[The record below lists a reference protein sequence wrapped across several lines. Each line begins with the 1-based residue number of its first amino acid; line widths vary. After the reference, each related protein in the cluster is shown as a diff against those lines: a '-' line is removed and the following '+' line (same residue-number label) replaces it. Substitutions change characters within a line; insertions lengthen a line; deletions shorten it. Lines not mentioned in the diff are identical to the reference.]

1 MVEMALVLPLI
12 MLFFT
17 AMFELSRVLMLQH
30 AADTAAY
37 EGARAAMVLGATSSE
52 AQQTA
57 QQMIDAAGL
66 SMSTIEVT
74 PSVIEEQT
82 SIITVRVE
90 IPVAPN
96 SWIVP
101 TFFSAATARSE
112 VSLLCERP
120 PIVRVSAMDDLAAK
134 KSEMQGDD
142 TSG

>member
-37 EGARAAMVLGATSSE
+37 EGARMAMVPGATSSE

-57 QQMIDAAGL
+57 QQLIDAAGL
-66 SMSTIEVT
+66 TMSTVEVT
-74 PSVIEEQT
+74 PSVIEEET

-101 TFFSAATARSE
+101 TFFSGAMATSE

-120 PIVRVSAMDDLAAK
+120 PIVRVSAMNDLAVK
-134 KSEMQGDD
+134 KSRMKADN